1 MTRIKKVAV
10 CGAGGTMG
18 AGIALVAARSGF
30 ETIRFDRSSEALSR
44 SRAAAEKFLGKSVD
58 RGRMSPE
65 DSDATLARLQDSTD
79 LADLADC
86 DLVIEAIYENLEVKQ
101 ALFKELNT
109 ICKPQT
115 IFASNT
121 STLSITQIA
130 SGCGREDRVVGMH
143 FCLPAELMKLIE
155 MSRGLNT
162 SDETFLAAWAWT
174 EAAGQLPVETQDKP
188 GFILNALLVPFNND
202 VIRAIEA
209 GLATPEDIDTAIKSG
224 LGYKMGPCT
233 LLDLIGLDTQVL
245 LGEAFY
251 PITLDRRA
259 SVPPL
264 LRRMV
269 AAGKLG
275 NKSGQGLLTGQ
286 SRQRAD
292 TAPDFSIVASGDS
305 RSFPSGD
312 TIVDRATERADVTMH
327 LGGGYAP
334 DPSKT
339 AVLVELDTECL
350 GVQTGEDM
358 GREGSNVVGF
368 ARYRNGNDAPSNLIE
383 LVRQPATDAAALDA
397 ARAIF
402 EVAGFDVV
410 VCADQPGRIVDRLV
424 RPKYN
429 DALRFLDEGL
439 ATAED
444 MDKTCKLGLG
454 YPDGPIERVT
464 RGGLARHFDV
474 TSALYAMTGQPG
486 YAPARRAVVA
496 SAHQAKAAVCPDPV
510 KG

>member
-1 MTRIKKVAV
+1 MSTIKKVAV

-18 AGIALVAARSGF
+18 AGIAIVAARAGF
-30 ETIRFDRSSEALSR
+30 ETICFDKFPEGLSR
-44 SRAAAEKFLGKSVD
+44 SRTAAEKFLNSAAAK
-58 RGRMSPE
+58 GRMTQE
-65 DSDATLARLQDSTD
+65 QADQTLARLTDSTD
-79 LADLADC
+79 LSALADC
-86 DLVIEAIYENLEVKQ
+86 DLIIEAIFEDLEVKR
-101 ALFKELNT
+101 ALFKELNE
-109 ICKPQT
+109 ICKPET

-130 SGCGREDRVVGMH
+130 GGCGREDRVVGMH
-143 FCLPAELMKLIE
+143 FCLPAQVMKLIE

-162 SDETFLAAWAWT
+162 SDETFRTAWAWT
-174 EAAGQLPVETQDKP
+174 ETAGQLPVETQDKP

-209 GLATPEDIDTAIKSG
+209 GLASAEDIDIAIRSG

-233 LLDLIGLDTQVL
+233 LLDLIGLDTQVR

-251 PITLDRRA
+251 PITLDKRA

-264 LRRMV
+264 LRRLV

-275 NKSGQGLLTGQ
+275 NKSGQGLLTG
-286 SRQRAD
+286 AVPAKAE
-292 TAPDFSIVASGDS
+292 TAPSFSIVSFGTS
-305 RSFPSGD
+305 RSFPEGEAARAEFLGRAVANGD
-312 TIVDRATERADVTMH
+312 VSIH
-327 LGGGYAP
+327 LGGAFQA
-334 DPSKT
+334 DDSKT
-339 AVLVELDTECL
+339 AVLIELETECL
-350 GVQTGEDM
+350 GVHTGEDM

-368 ARYRNGNDAPSNLIE
+368 ARYRNGDDAPSRLVE

-439 ATAED
+439 ASAAD
-444 MDKTCKLGLG
+444 MDKTCSLGLG

-464 RGGLARHFDV
+464 RGGLVRHYEICR
-474 TSALYAMTGQPG
+474 SIYAMTALPG
-486 YAPARRAVVA
+486 YMPARAAVVA
-496 SAHQAKAAVCPDPV
+496 AERQRRNA
-510 KG
+510 